1 MPRAS
6 TERNI
11 SLDVSIEMAPMVY
24 PDPKRHRFGEF
35 ESALQRILLQISS
48 VFVPGNF
55 RIPLVGEVSGAALG
69 PYRPRALGSA

>member
-1 MPRAS
+1 MPLQTS
-6 TERNI
+6 TEKNI
-11 SLDVSIEMAPMVY
+11 YLDVSIEMAPMVY

-55 RIPLVGEVSGAALG
+55 PLVGEVSGAALG